1 VTDKNEIPEPDQSNL
16 QQTTEEYQQTSG
28 NDGEVAGEGA
38 NATGAKSVI
47 GGLLAALYCIIAGAI
62 GLSGG
67 SYVFFINLQAS
78 YVAVAYG
85 VVAAILLV
93 MLSRKFS
100 MFIYLLG
107 RNLCIAFAILLVV
120 FFFSNT
126 GQPSVQQVLRL
137 VLQLA
142 LIWIIFSTCILT
154 TTFLYK
160 VPGLIL
166 VIHGFVVM
174 PKRLARH

>member
-1 VTDKNEIPEPDQSNL
+1 MTDKNDIPEQDQLDDQTRS
-16 QQTTEEYQQTSG
+16 QQNQQTSSV
-28 NDGEVAGEGA
+28 DGDGAGSGGGS
-38 NATGAKSVI
+38 NTTGVKSVI

-78 YVAVAYG
+78 YVAVAFG
-85 VVAAILLV
+85 VAAAILLV

-100 MFIYLLG
+100 VFVFLLG

-126 GQPSVQQVLRL
+126 GQPSLQQVLRL

-142 LIWIIFSTCILT
+142 LIWIIFST
-154 TTFLYK
+154 FLHLRR
-160 VPGLIL
+160 GQLN
-166 VIHGFVVM
+166 
-174 PKRLARH
+174 R

>member
-1 VTDKNEIPEPDQSNL
+1 MTDKNEIPEPDRSNV

-28 NDGEVAGEGA
+28 NPGEGADESA
-38 NATGAKSVI
+38 NATGAKRVI

-93 MLSRKFS
+93 MLSRTFS
-100 MFIYLLG
+100 MFVYLLG

-120 FFFSNT
+120 FFFSNI

-142 LIWIIFSTCILT
+142 LIWIIFST
-154 TTFLYK
+154 FLLLRR
-160 VPGLIL
+160 GHLNQ
-166 VIHGFVVM
+166 
-174 PKRLARH
+174 